1 MLLSENTDMSEAVR
15 LAQSADG
22 EESIG
27 VLGEKT
33 LHSALKYYFCMDRS
47 HHEIKFKGY
56 VADIL
61 IERENEKPLIVEIQ
75 TRQTF
80 RLARKLNAYADSADV
95 IVVLPMLAEK
105 QLMWV
110 EKDKG

>member
-33 LHSALKYYFCMDRS
+33 LHSALKY
-47 HHEIKFKGY
+47 
-56 VADIL
+56 
-61 IERENEKPLIVEIQ
+61 
-75 TRQTF
+75 
-80 RLARKLNAYADSADV
+80 
-95 IVVLPMLAEK
+95 
-105 QLMWV
+105 
-110 EKDKG
+110 

>member
-33 LHSALKYYFCMDRS
+33 LHSALKYYYCMECLCRQRRRDRCFA
-47 HHEIKFKGY
+47 HACRKTAHVGGKGY
-56 VADIL
+56 GRIDKRRKNNAP
-61 IERENEKPLIVEIQ
+61 EKHISCAEGDLQ
-75 TRQTF
+75 HTR
-80 RLARKLNAYADSADV
+80 LH
-95 IVVLPMLAEK
+95 
-105 QLMWV
+105 
-110 EKDKG
+110 